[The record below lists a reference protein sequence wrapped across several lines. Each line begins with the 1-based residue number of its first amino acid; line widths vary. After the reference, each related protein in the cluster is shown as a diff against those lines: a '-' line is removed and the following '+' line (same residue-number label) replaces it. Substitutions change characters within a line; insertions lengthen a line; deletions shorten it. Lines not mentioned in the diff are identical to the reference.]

1 MLVQDLSYK
10 PPGRRLLKTSST
22 IKSVDGDKIQTEQL
36 SSDVP
41 LQVIEHSEPPSTPRC
56 KGLTDANTP
65 VKGHAR
71 HCRPPEAECQ
81 DHEMKGIPAD
91 EDIKDEQGKSEC
103 HQVKTP
109 PDSRPS
115 IVKRRQAIEHEEK
128 ELTAKEEKSKAIF
141 AKQSELLQRISQANR
156 MPIAKNA
163 SKQKLSKKAKKEQA
177 KADKSCVEK
186 QRQDEDIIKGYSAR
200 DKMLHGKWPEHLIES
215 YKVEDIMK
223 CFPEDWPED
232 LLEAIREA
240 NAITQPAIPILEE
253 WPALPTTKPIRK
265 LRQKGWA
272 EMENT
277 D

>member
-1 MLVQDLSYK
+1 MPLQTFGPMVIDN
-10 PPGRRLLKTSST
+10 TNT
-22 IKSVDGDKIQTEQL
+22 INSVDGDKVQTEQQG
-36 SSDVP
+36 SNVP

-56 KGLTDANTP
+56 KGLTDASTP
-65 VKGHAR
+65 VKGKAR
-71 HCRPPEAECQ
+71 HGRPPESVCQ
-81 DHEMKGIPAD
+81 DHEIPAN

-128 ELTAKEEKSKAIF
+128 ELTAKEEKSKASF
-141 AKQSELLQRISQANR
+141 AKQSELLQRISQENR
-156 MPIAKNA
+156 MPIIRRMPLALNA
-163 SKQKLSKKAKKEQA
+163 SKPKLSKKAKKRQDR
-177 KADKSCVEK
+177 ADKSCAEK
-186 QRQDEDIIKGYSAR
+186 QQQDEDIIKGYSAR
-200 DKMLHGKWPEHLIES
+200 DKMLHGKWPEHLIGS

-253 WPALPTTKPIRK
+253 WPALPTTKPIKK